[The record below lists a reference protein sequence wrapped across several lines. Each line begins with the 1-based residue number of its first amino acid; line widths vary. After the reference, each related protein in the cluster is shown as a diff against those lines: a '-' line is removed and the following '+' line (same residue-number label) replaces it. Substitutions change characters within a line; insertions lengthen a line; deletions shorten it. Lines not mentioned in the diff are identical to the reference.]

1 MCNASFQLRPANLYF
16 IIIYIIGKNNN
27 LVYLGF
33 ATQQSNAAGLVR
45 CVTPSAVVWPILPN
59 ALEDLEVPG
68 DQDVARAIIK

>member
-33 ATQQSNAAGLVR
+33 VNQYFQL
-45 CVTPSAVVWPILPN
+45 
-59 ALEDLEVPG
+59 D
-68 DQDVARAIIK
+68 IKFKVNISCNHTRDDECQFTMQIY